1 MRRFGVQCAVWC
13 DKWPTKE
20 MTNGRMAL
28 PRLESLSVC
37 AYRGGESLRC
47 AGCGEKHGVD
57 TTHDTPP
64 AGDPV
69 VWATGRGHTG
79 ARRPQDCGPGA
90 LLKKYS
96 FRGKRRHRTLAT

>member
-13 DKWPTKE
+13 DKWPTQE

-57 TTHDTPP
+57 TTHDTLP
-64 AGDPV
+64 AGDSPLCGRAV
-69 VWATGRGHTG
+69 ATQGAPATGQARG
-79 ARRPQDCGPGA
+79 R
-90 LLKKYS
+90 
-96 FRGKRRHRTLAT
+96 F